1 MSAYPHMAQAHGAMT
16 HSAQSPMRFPDSG
29 SSTVMTRR
37 AWWLVALNF
46 VIPGA
51 PQVLAGSR
59 RLGRFGLGCTLTL
72 WMLAVLALGA
82 WLVWPT
88 VVLSVAT
95 NSVTLWIAAALLVFY
110 AVLWLVLSVDTLR
123 LVRLVRTK
131 PSARGW
137 IAGLTTVLMFALS
150 GTAAYGAYIA
160 TTTSSFLS
168 SVFIAGPSEDPI
180 DGRYNILLLGADTG
194 ADREGTRPDSIS
206 VVSIDA
212 ETGQAVTIG
221 LPRDMKYFPFPEG
234 SPLAAVYPEGYGA
247 IDGCEVGEPDG
258 CQLNWVYS
266 EVDLVSP
273 EMYPDAVNKG
283 SEPGIEGMRSAAEG
297 ITGLTIQYYALVD
310 MQGFSNLI
318 DALGGVTI
326 DVPSDVPIHA
336 DETFTTVAEWIY
348 AGPQHLDGFHALW
361 YARSR
366 HDTSDYDRMARQRL
380 IQDAVLKQ
388 FNPANVLSKFED
400 IAKAGT
406 KVVNTDIPQSMLGY
420 FTQLAMKTKALPM
433 VNVELVPDN
442 GIDPLDPDFPHIRA
456 LIDEALHPPVN
467 TEEPAPA
474 E

>member
-1 MSAYPHMAQAHGAMT
+1 MSAYPSFANAS
-16 HSAQSPMRFPDSG
+16 SAASPMRFPDAG

-37 AWWLVALNF
+37 AWWLVVLNF
-46 VIPGA
+46 LIPGS
-51 PQVLAGSR
+51 PQVLAGNR

-72 WMLAVLALGA
+72 WALAVLALVV
-82 WLVWPT
+82 WLIWPDT
-88 VVLSVAT
+88 LLTVAT
-95 NSVTLWIAAALLVFY
+95 NSITLWIAALLLVFY
-110 AVLWLVLSVDTLR
+110 AVVWVVLSLDTLR

-137 IAGLTTVLMFALS
+137 IAGLTTIAMIALS
-150 GTAAYGAYIA
+150 GTAAYGAFVA

-168 SVFIAGPSEDPI
+168 SVFVAGPTEDPI

-273 EMYPDAVNKG
+273 EMYPNAVNEG
-283 SEPGIEGMRSAAEG
+283 SEPGVEGMRSAAEG

-310 MQGFSNLI
+310 MQGFSDLI

-326 DVPSDVPIHA
+326 NVPEDVPIHA
-336 DETFTTVAEWIY
+336 DETFTTVAEWIP
-348 AGPQHLDGFHALW
+348 AGEQHLDGYHALW

-366 HDTSDYDRMARQRL
+366 HDTSDYDRMARQRQL
-380 IQDAVLKQ
+380 QDAVLQQ
-388 FNPANVLSKFED
+388 FNPANVLSKFQE

-420 FTQLAMKTKALPM
+420 FTQLAMKTKELPM
-433 VNVELVPDN
+433 INVELVPDN
-442 GIDPLDPDFPHIRA
+442 GVDPLDPDYDYIRQ
-456 LIDEALHPPVN
+456 LIAEALAPPP